1 LRHLLPS
8 RRFSEIASLATHV
21 ANQPSVL
28 KKPVARSRSIG
39 EFGD

>member
-1 LRHLLPS
+1 MGISRDYDEERHAEEW
-8 RRFSEIASLATHV
+8 F
-21 ANQPSVL
+21 SVL